1 MDRATYAAID
11 VGTNAARIKIQ
22 RLRFDGTRETL
33 VTRRSPVRPGEGLYA
48 TGLIS
53 DEAAERL
60 VATIDEY
67 AALCRRHDAAVRA
80 VATSALR
87 DARNREQI
95 VTRVRRET
103 GIALEIISGRE
114 EARLTCLGALE
125 GRPAHVRGLCVD
137 IGGGSTE
144 IALAR
149 GESATG
155 LWSLQLGSVR
165 LTEMHG
171 RSLAEMRAAARAAIG
186 TVDVPSDGGV
196 PGHALAC
203 SGIGRTVVT
212 FAARGGAGIA
222 TVDELSS
229 AVELLAAMP
238 AAERRDRF
246 EPRRADVVVA
256 GAVILESVAR
266 HLGVIAVAAEKRG
279 LRDGVLV
286 ELVRTHHRAVPV
298 RLVA

>member
-1 MDRATYAAID
+1 MRRTTYAAID

-22 RLRFDGTRETL
+22 RLRLDGTRATL
-33 VTRRSPVRPGEGLYA
+33 LTKRSPVRPGEGLYA

-53 DEAAERL
+53 DEAADRL

-103 GIALEIISGRE
+103 GIVLEIISGRE

-125 GRPAHVRGLCVD
+125 GRPPHARGLCVD

-149 GESATG
+149 GEAATG

-171 RSLAEMRAAARAAIG
+171 GSLAAMRAAAREAIRA
-186 TVDVPSDGGV
+186 VDAPSDGGV

-212 FAARGGAGIA
+212 FAARDGADIA
-222 TVDELSS
+222 TADEIAR
-229 AVELLAAMP
+229 AVEVLGAMP
-238 AAERRDRF
+238 AAERRRRF

-256 GAVILESVAR
+256 GAVILEAVAR
-266 HLGVIAVAAEKRG
+266 HLGVLAVAAEKRG

-286 ELVRTHHRAVPV
+286 ELVRAHGRAVPA